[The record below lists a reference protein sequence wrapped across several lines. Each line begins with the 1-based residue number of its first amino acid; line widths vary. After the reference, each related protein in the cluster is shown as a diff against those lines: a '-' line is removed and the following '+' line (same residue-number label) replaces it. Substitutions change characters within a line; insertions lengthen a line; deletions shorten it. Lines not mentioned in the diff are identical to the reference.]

1 LKKINDQVL
10 SFKIALTNNF
20 LIKLSGGYLLV
31 DTNYYHKYEQF
42 LKELKSEKI
51 SPGEISYLLLTHHH
65 DDHAGFAKRFLLT
78 SQARLI
84 VHNNAIPFLKM
95 GIHDNRGK
103 HWNKWIQQM
112 LDPLSKIINHKYPGL
127 KVRKEDLILE
137 GNCLKNSLDFRLDGK
152 IISTP
157 GHSSDSISIVFNDGN
172 AIVGDVAM
180 NLFNLGETKYRP
192 FFIQDINELYRSWR
206 KLRFGAIIIFPAHG
220 KPFAVDKLSK
230 KLSVIKKEELIFKQE
245 IFF

>member
-1 LKKINDQVL
+1 MDI
-10 SFKIALTNNF
+10 
-20 LIKLSGGYLLV
+20 Y
-31 DTNYYHKYEQF
+31 YYHRYDQF
-42 LKELKSEKI
+42 LKEFKSEKI
-51 SPGEISYLLLTHHH
+51 IPGEISYLFLTHHH
-65 DDHAGFAKRFLLT
+65 DDHAGFAKRFLIN
-78 SQARLI
+78 SKARLI

-103 HWNKWIQQM
+103 YWNKWIQQM
-112 LDPLSKIINHKYPGL
+112 LYPLSKIINHKYPGL
-127 KVRKEDLILE
+127 KARKEDIIFE
-137 GNCLKNSLDFRLDGK
+137 GNVLKNSLDLRLDEK

-157 GHSSDSISIVFNDGN
+157 GHSSDSISIIFNDGN
-172 AIVGDVAM
+172 AIVGNVAM